1 MPCFR
6 SLNIVSI
13 SFLFRYSSRISNLYC
28 GQKPYV
34 IMSEETA
41 NYLELEYEHLYNVRD
56 QTILFLKMCPKT
68 TGLAEEMLTWL
79 DQKVRMLGEKLME
92 KTE

>member
-1 MPCFR
+1 
-6 SLNIVSI
+6 
-13 SFLFRYSSRISNLYC
+13 
-28 GQKPYV
+28 
-34 IMSEETA
+34 MSEETA

-68 TGLAEEMLTWL
+68 TGLAEEMLAWL
-79 DQKVRMLGEKLME
+79 DAKVRMLGEKLME

>member
-1 MPCFR
+1 
-6 SLNIVSI
+6 
-13 SFLFRYSSRISNLYC
+13 
-28 GQKPYV
+28 
-34 IMSEETA
+34 MSEETA

-79 DQKVRMLGEKLME
+79 DQKVKMLGEELAKGTGE
-92 KTE
+92 